1 MQLQLI
7 FAPALESTKINQST
21 VARLS
26 IRKVVAMKIL
36 RRSILTGTVRIRDIN
51 ITEAQLE
58 AWQHGELI
66 QDVAP
71 NLTTSEREF
80 IINGVTDE
88 EWSDAFG
95 EEDEV

>member
-7 FAPALESTKINQST
+7 FAPEPESTRIRQSI
-21 VARLS
+21 VERLNT
-26 IRKVVAMKIL
+26 RKVVAMKIL
-36 RRSILTGTVRIRDIN
+36 RQSILTGRVHERDID

-88 EWSDAFG
+88 EWSAAFG
-95 EEDEV
+95 EEDED